1 MNLSQSDLEQR
12 LAAQE
17 DARRPQRARNVRP
30 NLINPVATEHEMP
43 YGALTIAGVDNFD
56 IIGAVSMPVYA
67 NAYLEGERKDAWKD
81 YLIWRLN
88 LSQEHQNTLD
98 TSIIKE
104 GANAYRKV
112 FQKVFGKTE
121 TEAKEL
127 VNTSAYEL
135 MVKGWDSFSKLKILP
150 DYSVTEGLEANMEN
164 AELVA
169 ARIDLLLSLY
179 RMMTGK
185 KNAGVND
192 YERFLAE
199 DMNEEEILN
208 IPYQRR
214 DEPAQEQ
221 RVTPE
226 SDESNLEEMLDN
238 SAETSAEAVQEET
251 AFPQYLQD
259 ADTILD
265 TNVAQDNMVENEPIH
280 NVQLTQIPHNDVE
293 HVETQPLVQRR
304 YNEEEHNWTEE
315 NAQ

>member
-1 MNLSQSDLEQR
+1 
-12 LAAQE
+12 
-17 DARRPQRARNVRP
+17 
-30 NLINPVATEHEMP
+30 
-43 YGALTIAGVDNFD
+43 
-56 IIGAVSMPVYA
+56 
-67 NAYLEGERKDAWKD
+67 
-81 YLIWRLN
+81 
-88 LSQEHQNTLD
+88 
-98 TSIIKE
+98 
-104 GANAYRKV
+104 
-112 FQKVFGKTE
+112 
-121 TEAKEL
+121 
-127 VNTSAYEL
+127 
-135 MVKGWDSFSKLKILP
+135 
-150 DYSVTEGLEANMEN
+150 
-164 AELVA
+164 
-169 ARIDLLLSLY
+169 
-179 RMMTGK
+179 MTGK